1 MAVLAINGGS
11 KVFDEPIRAKW
22 PEFDQ
27 RDEDSLL
34 QVFRSGNWWRGGTVE
49 SQELSAC
56 GQFER
61 SFAALHGAEHA
72 LAVFNGTVAVECA
85 LRACGVGPGD
95 EVIVPAL
102 SFVVSASA
110 ALPLAAVPVF
120 ADADPETLQSDPDAI
135 EAAITPRTKAIVI
148 VHFGGYPADL
158 DRITAIAEKHNLPL
172 VEDSAHAHGT
182 QWRGRGVGT
191 YGDYGTFSFQQ
202 SKSITSGEGGIIL
215 CKTLDH
221 RRRAYRY
228 HNLGRLES
236 QGFYDFE
243 LLSSNLRMT
252 DLQGALL
259 NSQLEKFPQQME
271 RRMKAAAFLSAELR
285 KIGGVDPLPA
295 DERITRRG
303 FYYYIFKYDA
313 AQFGGVPRETFREA
327 VAAEG
332 VPVGKAYGR
341 SINEYPL
348 FRNLE
353 MPAEYKLS
361 QYANVKMPVSED
373 ACANRICTLAHQ
385 LLLQDRDV
393 LGKMIEAIAKV
404 KANIGEL
411 KT

>member
-1 MAVLAINGGS
+1 MAELAINGGP
-11 KVFDEPIRAKW
+11 KVFDEPVRVRW
-22 PEFDQ
+22 PEVDQ
-27 RDEDSLL
+27 RDEEALL
-34 QVFRSGNWWRGGTVE
+34 KVLRSGSWWRGGTVE
-49 SQELSAC
+49 SQDASEC
-56 GQFER
+56 GTFER
-61 SFAALHGAEHA
+61 AFAAMQGAEHA

-158 DRITAIAEKHNLPL
+158 DRITAVAEKHNLPL
-172 VEDSAHAHGT
+172 IEDCAHAQGS
-182 QWRGRGVGT
+182 QWRGKGVGT

-202 SKSITSGEGGIIL
+202 SKSITSGEGGMIL
-215 CKTLDH
+215 AKTLDH
-221 RRRAYRY
+221 RQRAYRY
-228 HNLGRLES
+228 HNLGRLET

-243 LLSSNLRMT
+243 LLSSNLRIT

-259 NSQLEKFPQQME
+259 NSQLEKFPRQME
-271 RRMKAAAFLSAELR
+271 QRMDAAAFLSAELR
-285 KIGGVDPLPA
+285 KIGGVEPLPA

-327 VAAEG
+327 LAAEG
-332 VPVGKAYGR
+332 VTVGKAYGR

-348 FRNLE
+348 FRNME
-353 MPAEYKLS
+353 VPGEYTLS
-361 QYANVKMPVSED
+361 QYATVKMPVSED

-385 LLLQDRDV
+385 FLLADRAT
-393 LGKMIEAIAKV
+393 LGKMVEAVAKV
-404 KANIGEL
+404 KANAGEL
-411 KT
+411 K